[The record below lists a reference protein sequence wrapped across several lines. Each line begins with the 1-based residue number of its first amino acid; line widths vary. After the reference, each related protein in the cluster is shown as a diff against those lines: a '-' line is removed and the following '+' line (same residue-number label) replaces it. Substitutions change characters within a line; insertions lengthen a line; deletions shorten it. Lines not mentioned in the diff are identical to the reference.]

1 MATSVTVTSVEG
13 LTHEWTARGHRLVA
27 DEPEIAGGDDRG
39 PTPYELLLAALGSCT
54 SMTLLLYANRKN
66 WPLEQVEV
74 RLTHDRIHAKDCA
87 DCETKEGRIDTIT
100 REIRVAGTLTDEQ
113 RARLLEIA
121 QRCPVH
127 RTLTGEI
134 SVRDTMVAM

>member
-1 MATSVTVTSVEG
+1 MATTVTVTSTEG

-39 PTPYELLLAALGSCT
+39 PTPYELLLAALGTCT
-54 SMTLLLYANRKN
+54 SMTLLLYARRKA
-66 WPLEQVEV
+66 WPLERVEV
-74 RLTHDRIHAKDCA
+74 RLTHDRIHAKDCG
-87 DCETKEGRIDTIT
+87 DCESTEGRIDTIH
-100 REIRVAGTLTDEQ
+100 RQIRVRGALTEEQ
-113 RARLLEIA
+113 RVRLLEIA

-134 SVRDTMVAM
+134 KIRDAMVDL